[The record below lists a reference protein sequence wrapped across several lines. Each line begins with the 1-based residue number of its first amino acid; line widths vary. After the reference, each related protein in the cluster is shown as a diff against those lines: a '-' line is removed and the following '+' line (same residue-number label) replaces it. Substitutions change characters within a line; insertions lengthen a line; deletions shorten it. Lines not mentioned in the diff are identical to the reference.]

1 MVWISTKQSLENR
14 EVSFLAIVE
23 IFLAIGIYWGVA
35 IYFDAYLHIW
45 MSVLLAPFLLL
56 RSTKSINKGLTLL
69 DNGVHAHREYSSFFR
84 FTLETVIVLNVF
96 LITYILFEQY
106 INPDDIVFVLF
117 FLIFCSGIGFGIG
130 RALFGTMDIKR
141 ISILSVLCVL
151 STITYL
157 GGINVLLLI
166 LSFLLISWI
175 VVILLPSMSE
185 IFIVIIVDIFFGIG
199 ASLGFLF
206 VIFIYKLIAV
216 ISNFSDGYKDI
227 IQNWRYSNF
236 VIDLKYPPELMF
248 GIEAYNGLNEFKL
261 SESFS
266 QIEKDDEDIFNKIIV
281 KSFSVSVIYLILY
294 PFAFFYRFSIKA
306 TFWFYIPLLIL
317 VQTPRSLRD
326 NTTIKNFLSNLHRYA
341 YARFLFILAIIALIS
356 FFVLHLNPHY
366 LKEISNPF
374 AIYISIIYFD
384 LSSIEMW
391 KLLQIAIAFLT
402 VVLYFWSDYI
412 WKTEE
417 NRNMNFM
424 YNKQIRYIFL
434 LNNIRNVFAL
444 FYFLFLF
451 IYISYEFKIWE
462 YKYIPNFVVSFL
474 ENAMQ
479 VIQYV
484 F

>member
-1 MVWISTKQSLENR
+1 
-14 EVSFLAIVE
+14 
-23 IFLAIGIYWGVA
+23 
-35 IYFDAYLHIW
+35 
-45 MSVLLAPFLLL
+45 
-56 RSTKSINKGLTLL
+56 
-69 DNGVHAHREYSSFFR
+69 
-84 FTLETVIVLNVF
+84 
-96 LITYILFEQY
+96 
-106 INPDDIVFVLF
+106 
-117 FLIFCSGIGFGIG
+117 
-130 RALFGTMDIKR
+130 
-141 ISILSVLCVL
+141 
-151 STITYL
+151 
-157 GGINVLLLI
+157 
-166 LSFLLISWI
+166 
-175 VVILLPSMSE
+175 
-185 IFIVIIVDIFFGIG
+185 
-199 ASLGFLF
+199 
-206 VIFIYKLIAV
+206 
-216 ISNFSDGYKDI
+216 
-227 IQNWRYSNF
+227 
-236 VIDLKYPPELMF
+236 MF

-261 SESFS
+261 SKFFN
-266 QIEKDDEDIFNKIIV
+266 QIEKDDEDSLNEKIME
-281 KSFSVSVIYLILY
+281 SFAITAIYLVLY
-294 PFAFFYRFSIKA
+294 LFALFYRFSIKA

-317 VQTPRSLRD
+317 VQTPTNLRD
-326 NTTIKNFLSNLHRYA
+326 NTTIKNFLSKLHRYA
-341 YARFLFILAIIALIS
+341 YVRLFFIFASITLIS
-356 FFVLHLNPHY
+356 FFVLHLNPNY

-384 LSSIEMW
+384 FSSIEMW

-417 NRNMNFM
+417 NRNMNFI